1 MHCFGGVDGESA
13 SEPTAHRDGREG
25 LSRAGEPEG
34 SVRLML
40 AREVSRRE
48 DRRTVRGGTM
58 GEQIMDE
65 VDGVTH
71 REH

>member
-34 SVRLML
+34 SVGLMH
-40 AREVSRRE
+40 AREVPRRE
-48 DRRTVRGGTM
+48 DRRTVRRRTM

-65 VDGVTH
+65 ADGVTH
-71 REH
+71 RKD